1 MWLSERKRGRGY
13 GEAMVGQTTLSG
25 DPAGAYLD
33 TERRALVVFAPGGYV
48 WRPAVGEEVLV
59 LKQEGENSCVV
70 GVRCGGD
77 LAPGEVLIHAGQ
89 GDAAVKLGNN
99 GTVNLMGQVLING
112 VPLEDMLNKGGEA

>member
-1 MWLSERKRGRGY
+1 
-13 GEAMVGQTTLSG
+13 MVGQATLSG
-25 DPAGAYLD
+25 DPAGVYLD
-33 TERRALVVFAPGGYV
+33 AERRALAVFAPGGYV

-89 GDAAVKLGNN
+89 GEAAIKLSTD

>member
-25 DPAGAYLD
+25 NPAGVYLD
-33 TERRALVVFAPGGYV
+33 AERRALAIFAPGGYA
-48 WRPAVGEEVLV
+48 WRPAV
-59 LKQEGENSCVV
+59 EGENSCVV
-70 GVRCGGD
+70 GVRCYSD

-89 GDAAVKLGNN
+89 GQAAIKLSTD
-99 GTVNLMGQVLING
+99 GTVNLMGRVLING

>member
-1 MWLSERKRGRGY
+1 MWLSERKKGRGY

-25 DPAGAYLD
+25 DPAGVYLD
-33 TERRALVVFAPGGYV
+33 AERRALVVFAPGGYV

-77 LAPGEVLIHAGQ
+77 LDPGEVLIHAGQ
-89 GDAAVKLGNN
+89 GDAAIKLSTD

>member
-1 MWLSERKRGRGY
+1 MWLSERKKSRGY
-13 GEAMVGQTTLSG
+13 GEAMVGQTTLGG

-33 TERRALVVFAPGGYV
+33 AERRALAVFAPGGYV

-70 GVRCGGD
+70 GVRCGGG

-89 GDAAVKLGNN
+89 GDAAVKLGND
-99 GTVNLMGQVLING
+99 GTVSLMGQVLING

>member
-1 MWLSERKRGRGY
+1 
-13 GEAMVGQTTLSG
+13 MVGQTTLSG

-33 TERRALVVFAPGGYV
+33 AERRALVVFAPGGYV

-89 GDAAVKLGNN
+89 GDAAVKLGND
-99 GTVNLMGQVLING
+99 GTVSLMGQVLING
-112 VPLEDMLNKGGEA
+112 VPLEDMLTKGGGK

>member
-1 MWLSERKRGRGY
+1 
-13 GEAMVGQTTLSG
+13 MVGQTTLSG

-33 TERRALVVFAPGGYV
+33 AERRTLVVFAPGGYV

-70 GVRCGGD
+70 GVRCDGD

-89 GDAAVKLGNN
+89 GDAAIKLSTD

-112 VPLEDMLNKGGEA
+112 VPLEDMLNKGGDA

>member
-1 MWLSERKRGRGY
+1 
-13 GEAMVGQTTLSG
+13 MVGQTTLSG

-33 TERRALVVFAPGGYV
+33 AERRALVVFAPGGYV

-70 GVRCGGD
+70 GVRCGGG

-89 GDAAVKLGNN
+89 GDAAVKLGND
-99 GTVNLMGQVLING
+99 GTVSLMGQVLING
-112 VPLEDMLNKGGEA
+112 APLEDMLNKGGEA

>member
-1 MWLSERKRGRGY
+1 MWLSERKRGRQY

-25 DPAGAYLD
+25 DPAGVYLD
-33 TERRALVVFAPGGYV
+33 AERRTLAVFAPGGYA

-59 LKQEGENSCVV
+59 LKQEGEKTCAV

-89 GDAAVKLGNN
+89 GDAAIKLGND
-99 GTVNLMGQVLING
+99 GTVELMGQVLING
-112 VPLEDMLNKGGEA
+112 VPLEEMRNRGGDV